1 MKQQKNQKKKKSELE
16 KFIIGI
22 MQSSLKTALDEAL
35 NEIFKDWK

>member
-22 MQSSLKTALDEAL
+22 MQQSLKATLDEAL

>member
-22 MQSSLKTALDEAL
+22 MQQSLKTALDEAL